1 MTDSPT
7 YPVKTCLW
15 FDTEAEPAARL
26 YTSLVPGS
34 EILGIS
40 HYGSENSHGET
51 GSVLQVE
58 FRLGT
63 QEFVALNGGPHFTH
77 SPAASIQ
84 VFCPDQAE
92 LDRIWFGLLADGGE
106 ESQCGWLADCF
117 GLSWQIIPT
126 RLGELAGDPDPGRSS
141 RAIAAML
148 TMRRLDI
155 AALEAAADGEPTA
168 AGSAGAAE

>member
-1 MTDSPT
+1 MSAT

-34 EILGIS
+34 EILSIS
-40 HYGSENSHGET
+40 HYGSENQYGET
-51 GSVLQVE
+51 GSVLEVE

-63 QEFVALNGGPHFTH
+63 QQFVALNGGPHFTH

-84 VFCPDQAE
+84 VYCPDQPE
-92 LDRIWFGLLADGGE
+92 LDRIWDGLLADGGE
-106 ESQCGWLADCF
+106 PSQCGWLTDRF

-141 RAIAAML
+141 RTIAAML
-148 TMRRLDI
+148 KMSKLDI
-155 AALEAAADGEPTA
+155 AALEAAADAEPTA
-168 AGSAGAAE
+168 ESTAEPTDA

>member
-40 HYGSENSHGET
+40 HYGSENTYGET

-106 ESQCGWLADCF
+106 ESQCGWLADRY
-117 GLSWQIIPT
+117 GLSWQIIPNL
-126 RLGELAGDPDPGRSS
+126 LGELMGDPDAEKAKRVME
-141 RAIAAML
+141 AML
-148 TMRRLDI
+148 QMKKIDTNVLRQ
-155 AALEAAADGEPTA
+155 AYEQ
-168 AGSAGAAE
+168 

>member
-1 MTDSPT
+1 MSAT

-15 FDTEAEPAARL
+15 FDTEAEAAARL

-34 EILGIS
+34 EILTIS
-40 HYGSENSHGET
+40 HYGSENQYGET
-51 GSVLQVE
+51 GSVLEVD

-63 QEFVALNGGPHFTH
+63 QQFVALNGGPHFTH

-92 LDRIWFGLLADGGE
+92 LDRIWDGLLADGGE
-106 ESQCGWLADCF
+106 PSQCGWLTDRF

-141 RAIAAML
+141 RTIAAML
-148 TMRRLDI
+148 KMSKLDI
-155 AALEAAADGEPTA
+155 AALEAAADADPDTDDA
-168 AGSAGAAE
+168 